1 MDASGVRLR
10 VQARDGHS
18 SWMRFAG
25 MDAVAATRR
34 ARREGLRVLEVEVDS
49 VPNAA
54 PARTALGRAGTQVQQ
69 PTEATGRGG
78 TFDLLLFSQELHSL
92 LQAGLNLGEAISTLV
107 EKSHGA
113 TRMLLSQVEASL
125 REGKNFSDVLEFHAF
140 HFPAVYVAT
149 VRSSE
154 RTGNLPDAIER
165 FIAYQQQFDLLR
177 KKLVSA
183 AIYPALLVT
192 VGGFVTLFL
201 LGYVVP
207 RFAAVYESSGR
218 PLPWAS
224 GVLLAVG
231 HLVYDHAVI
240 ALSAVTAVLVLAVWQ
255 LRQPATRKRLVE
267 LALRLPG
274 LAPRA
279 DLFQLSRFYRAL
291 SLLLSSGIALPRAM
305 GMVGGLLG
313 VAQRSALAGAR
324 ERIEEGGSVSQAL
337 VQFGLATPVARSLV
351 QVGERSGQL
360 GPMFERT
367 ARFHDEEMTR
377 WIDATSKLLEP
388 VLMLLIGLVIG
399 LVVVLMYMPI
409 FELAGSLE

>member
-1 MDASGVRLR
+1 MAATGVRLR
-10 VQARDGHS
+10 VQERDGQS

-25 MDAVAATRR
+25 LDAAAATRQ
-34 ARREGLRVLEVEVDS
+34 ARRDGLRVLEVDAS
-49 VPNAA
+49 SDDDAA
-54 PARTALGRAGTQVQQ
+54 RPADGGARSRAGT
-69 PTEATGRGG
+69 AAARGAA
-78 TFDLLLFSQELHSL
+78 FDLLLFSQEMHSL
-92 LQAGLNLGEAISTLV
+92 LQAGLNLGEALNTLV
-107 EKSHGA
+107 EKSQGP
-113 TRMLLSQVEASL
+113 TRALLSGVEASL
-125 REGKNFSDVLEFHAF
+125 REGKNFSDVLEAHPLQ
-140 HFPAVYVAT
+140 FPVVYVAT

-154 RTGNLPDAIER
+154 RTGNLPEAMER

-218 PLPWAS
+218 PMPWAS
-224 GVLLAVG
+224 GALLSVG

-240 ALSAVTAVLVLAVWQ
+240 ALSLLATVIVLAVWQ
-255 LRQPATRKRLVE
+255 LRQAATRQKLVE

-279 DLFQLSRFYRAL
+279 DLFRLSRFYRAL

-305 GMVGGLLG
+305 GMVGGLLSS
-313 VAQRSALAGAR
+313 AQRTALAGAR

-337 VQFGLATPVARSLV
+337 VQFGLATPVAKSLV

-360 GPMFERT
+360 APMFDRT

-388 VLMLLIGLVIG
+388 VLMLAIGLVIG

-409 FELAGSLE
+409 FELAGSLQ

>member
-1 MDASGVRLR
+1 MAATGARLR
-10 VQARDGHS
+10 VQERNGQS
-18 SWMRFAG
+18 TWMLFAG
-25 MDAVAATRR
+25 MDASAATRQ
-34 ARREGLRVLEVEVDS
+34 ARLDGLRVLEVDS
-49 VPNAA
+49 MPGNIDLSADA
-54 PARTALGRAGTQVQQ
+54 KPRQRADT
-69 PTEATGRGG
+69 TKRGG
-78 TFDLLLFSQELHSL
+78 AFDLLLFSQELHSL
-92 LQAGLNLGEAISTLV
+92 LQAGLNLGEALNTLV
-107 EKSHGA
+107 EKSQGP
-113 TRMLLSQVEASL
+113 TRVLLSDVEMSL
-125 REGKNFSDVLEFHAF
+125 RQGKNFSDVLEAHSLQ
-140 HFPAVYVAT
+140 FPAVYVAT

-154 RTGNLPDAIER
+154 RTGNLPEAMER
-165 FIAYQQQFDLLR
+165 FIAYQQQFDVLR

-207 RFAAVYESSGR
+207 RFAAVYENSGR
-218 PLPWAS
+218 PMPRAS
-224 GVLLAVG
+224 GVLLSIG

-240 ALSAVTAVLVLAVWQ
+240 ALSLVAAVFVLAVWQ
-255 LRQPATRKRLVE
+255 LRQASTRKRLAE

-274 LAPRA
+274 LAPHA
-279 DLFQLSRFYRAL
+279 DLFRLSRFYRAL

-305 GMVGGLLG
+305 GMVGGLLST
-313 VAQRSALAGAR
+313 AQRSALAGAR

-337 VQFGLATPVARSLV
+337 VQFGLATPVAKSLV

-360 GPMFERT
+360 APMFDRT

-388 VLMLLIGLVIG
+388 ILMLAIGLVIG

-409 FELAGSLE
+409 FELAGSLQ

>member
-1 MDASGVRLR
+1 MAAATGVRLR
-10 VQARDGHS
+10 VQGRDGQN

-25 MDAVAATRR
+25 LDAAAATRQ
-34 ARREGLRVLEVEVDS
+34 ARRDGLRVLEVDAIADESGSADHG
-49 VPNAA
+49 
-54 PARTALGRAGTQVQQ
+54 ARRAVTATRGT
-69 PTEATGRGG
+69 A
-78 TFDLLLFSQELHSL
+78 FDLLLFSQEMHSL
-92 LQAGLNLGEAISTLV
+92 LQAGLNLGEALDTLV
-107 EKSHGA
+107 EKSQGP
-113 TRMLLSQVEASL
+113 TRMLLSEVETSL
-125 REGKNFSDVLEFHAF
+125 RQGKNFSDVLETHPQQ
-140 HFPAVYVAT
+140 FPAVYVAT

-154 RTGNLPDAIER
+154 RTGNLPEAMER
-165 FIAYQQQFDLLR
+165 FIAYQQQFDVLR

-218 PLPWAS
+218 PMPWAS
-224 GVLLAVG
+224 GMLLSIG
-231 HLVYDHAVI
+231 HLVYDHAAI
-240 ALSAVTAVLVLAVWQ
+240 ASGLTAMVFVLAVWQ
-255 LRQPATRKRLVE
+255 LRQARTRRKLVE

-279 DLFQLSRFYRAL
+279 DLFRLSRFYRAL

-305 GMVGGLLG
+305 GMVGGLLSS
-313 VAQRSALAGAR
+313 AQRTALAGAR

-337 VQFGLATPVARSLV
+337 VQFGLATPVAKSLV

-360 GPMFERT
+360 APMFDRT
-367 ARFHDEEMTR
+367 ARFHDEEMTL

-388 VLMLLIGLVIG
+388 VLMLAIGLIIG

-409 FELAGSLE
+409 FELAGSLQ

>member
-1 MDASGVRLR
+1 MAVVTEVRLR
-10 VQARDGHS
+10 VQGRDGKS

-25 MDAVAATRR
+25 LDAAAATRQ
-34 ARREGLRVLEVEVDS
+34 ARRDGLRVLEVDAIADEPGSVDHGARRA
-49 VPNAA
+49 VAA
-54 PARTALGRAGTQVQQ
+54 T
-69 PTEATGRGG
+69 RGIA
-78 TFDLLLFSQELHSL
+78 FDLLLFSQEMHSL
-92 LQAGLNLGEAISTLV
+92 LHAGLNLGEALNTLV
-107 EKSHGA
+107 EKSQGP
-113 TRMLLSQVEASL
+113 TRVLLSEVETSL
-125 REGKNFSDVLEFHAF
+125 RQGKNFSDVLEAHPQQ
-140 HFPAVYVAT
+140 FPAVYVAT

-154 RTGNLPDAIER
+154 RTGNLPEAMER
-165 FIAYQQQFDLLR
+165 FIAYQQQFDVLR

-218 PLPWAS
+218 PMPWAS
-224 GVLLAVG
+224 GMLLSIG
-231 HLVYDHAVI
+231 HLVYDHAAI
-240 ALSAVTAVLVLAVWQ
+240 ASGLTAMVFVLAVWQ
-255 LRQPATRKRLVE
+255 LRQAATRRKLVE

-279 DLFQLSRFYRAL
+279 DLFRLSRFYRAL

-305 GMVGGLLG
+305 GMVGGLLSS
-313 VAQRSALAGAR
+313 AQRTALAGAR

-337 VQFGLATPVARSLV
+337 VQFGLATPVAKSLV

-360 GPMFERT
+360 APMFDRT

-388 VLMLLIGLVIG
+388 VLMLAIGLIIG

-409 FELAGSLE
+409 FELAGSLQ

>member
-1 MDASGVRLR
+1 MAASGVRLR
-10 VQARDGHS
+10 VQARDGQS
-18 SWMRFAG
+18 NWMRFAG
-25 MDAVAATRR
+25 VDATAATRQ
-34 ARREGLRVLEVEVDS
+34 ARRKGLRVLEVESLPD
-49 VPNAA
+49 AA
-54 PARTALGRAGTQVQQ
+54 MPAGAARGPEGARAQQ
-69 PTEATGRGG
+69 PAGAKARGG
-78 TFDLLLFSQELHSL
+78 AFDLLLFSQELHSL
-92 LQAGLNLGEAISTLV
+92 LQAGLNLGEALNTLV

-113 TRMLLSQVEASL
+113 TRVLLSDVETSL
-125 REGKNFSDVLEFHAF
+125 REGKNFSDVLESQAL
-140 HFPAVYVAT
+140 HFSAVYVAT

-154 RTGNLPDAIER
+154 RTGNLPEAIER
-165 FIAYQQQFDLLR
+165 FIAYQQQFDVLR

-218 PLPWAS
+218 PMPWAS
-224 GVLLAVG
+224 GVLLAIG

-240 ALSAVTAVLVLAVWQ
+240 ALSALTAVLVLVVWQ

-279 DLFQLSRFYRAL
+279 DLFRLSRFYRAL

-305 GMVGGLLG
+305 GMVGGLLST
-313 VAQRSALAGAR
+313 AQRAALAGAR

-360 GPMFERT
+360 GPMFDRT

-388 VLMLLIGLVIG
+388 VLMLVIGLVIG

-409 FELAGSLE
+409 FELAGSLQ

>member
-1 MDASGVRLR
+1 MAATGVRLR
-10 VQARDGHS
+10 VQGRDGQS

-25 MDAVAATRR
+25 LDAAAATRQ
-34 ARREGLRVLEVEVDS
+34 ARRDGLRVLEVDAS
-49 VPNAA
+49 SDDDAA
-54 PARTALGRAGTQVQQ
+54 GPADGGSRSRAGT
-69 PTEATGRGG
+69 AAGARGAA
-78 TFDLLLFSQELHSL
+78 FDLLLFSQEMHSL
-92 LQAGLNLGEAISTLV
+92 LQAGLNLGEALNTLV
-107 EKSHGA
+107 EKSQGP
-113 TRMLLSQVEASL
+113 TRALLSGVEASL
-125 REGKNFSDVLEFHAF
+125 REGRNFSDVLEAHPLQ
-140 HFPAVYVAT
+140 FPAVYVAT

-154 RTGNLPDAIER
+154 RTGNLPEAMER

-218 PLPWAS
+218 PMPWAS
-224 GVLLAVG
+224 GVLLSIG

-240 ALSAVTAVLVLAVWQ
+240 ALGLVAAVLVLAVWQ
-255 LRQPATRKRLVE
+255 LRQAATRQKLVE

-279 DLFQLSRFYRAL
+279 DLFRLSRFYRAL

-305 GMVGGLLG
+305 GMVGGLLSS
-313 VAQRSALAGAR
+313 AQRAALAGAR

-337 VQFGLATPVARSLV
+337 VQFGLATPVAKSLV

-360 GPMFERT
+360 APMFDRT

-388 VLMLLIGLVIG
+388 VLMLAIGLVIG

-409 FELAGSLE
+409 FELAGSLQ